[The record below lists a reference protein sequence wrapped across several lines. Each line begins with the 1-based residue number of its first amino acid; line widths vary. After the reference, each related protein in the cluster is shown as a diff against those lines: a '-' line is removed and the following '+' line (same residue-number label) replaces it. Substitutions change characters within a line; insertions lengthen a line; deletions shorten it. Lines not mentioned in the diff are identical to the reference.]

1 MRWRGRRKSSNV
13 DFSRGGRGGGF
24 RLPGGLGRGGG
35 GIRLPGGFGRPRG
48 GGMRRAGGGGIGLI
62 IVFAIV
68 ALALN
73 YCAGIDLTGG
83 MLGGAPTRDGGP
95 VLTERRIDPGTLEQP
110 RTQGDPQVVTRGE
123 NAAAGGTGD
132 PVTQAELDEFI
143 AVVLA
148 ETEDVWNGI
157 FRAEGED
164 YPEPRLTVFEAQVR
178 SACGLASS
186 ATGPFY
192 CPGDSRI
199 YLDTAF
205 FRTLSRQFGA
215 RGDFANAYV
224 IAHEV
229 GHHVQNVIGVLPK
242 FNRMRASLSEAEANR
257 MSVRVELQADCFAG
271 MWAHFAERKGL
282 LERGDL
288 DEALNAA
295 VQIGDDA
302 IQRRTQGYVV
312 PETFNHGTSE
322 QRRDWFLR
330 GYRSGRLADCDTQV
344 FG

>member
-1 MRWRGRRKSSNV
+1 MKWRGRRKSSNV
-13 DFSRGGRGGGF
+13 TYSRGGGGRGGGF

-35 GIRLPGGFGRPRG
+35 GIRLPGGFGRSG
-48 GGMRRAGGGGIGLI
+48 GSRMRRAGGGGIGM
-62 IVFAIV
+62 IVVFVVA

-83 MLGGAPTRDGGP
+83 MLGGGGQVVGQRDPGIGLNPTRRDE
-95 VLTERRIDPGTLEQP
+95 T
-110 RTQGDPQVVTRGE
+110 VTRGE
-123 NAAAGGTGD
+123 TASRDGAGD
-132 PVTQAELDEFI
+132 PVTQDELDEFI

-148 ETEDVWNGI
+148 ETEDTWNGI
-157 FRAEGED
+157 FRSQGRD
-164 YPEPRLTVFEAQVR
+164 YPEPRLEVFEAQVR

-192 CPGDSRI
+192 CPGDSKV

-229 GHHVQNVIGVLPK
+229 GHHVQNVIGVLPR
-242 FNRMRASLSEAEANR
+242 FNQMRARLSEAQANQ

-271 MWAHFAERKGL
+271 IWAHNARNKGL
-282 LERGDL
+282 LEEGDL

-322 QRRDWFLR
+322 QRREWFLR
-330 GYRSGRLADCDTQV
+330 GYQSGRVTDCDTQI